1 MVISHVRLGGRATF
15 MGKVG
20 NDDFE
25 DELVLVINKEKVQT
39 RAIKFDENMKMAC
52 SFKKVKFEDD
62 GRMKM
67 EMVKE
72 ASQRGGLR

>member
-39 RAIKFDENMKMAC
+39 RAIKFDENMKMSC
-52 SFKKVKFEDD
+52 SL
-62 GRMKM
+62 RM
-67 EMVKE
+67 MVE
-72 ASQRGGLR
+72 